1 MDGTTR
7 AARLARTFWWSTL
20 GLLAAYFT
28 TTYLFIYFE
37 QSKGELLAVHIA
49 AAAIALATAVWSA
62 SRPSERAA
70 EGIRAGAELAIRI
83 CLAYMMLFYGSA
95 KLLPGGQFA
104 QPPLVE
110 MDKPYYLLSPFWKAW
125 GFFAHSAAYNVFL
138 ACGELAAGILL
149 LFERTKRLAVCL
161 LVPILANVVLVNYGF
176 GINVLYIA
184 SLLLVMAVTLLL
196 SEWRWFLASFWS
208 HEPFPSSRPATLA
221 PGRPLRYA
229 RVLLAA
235 AFVAQTA
242 YLLQQYPVPPR
253 PALYG
258 IWSVERSSIASVLPV
273 SARLYCDEDDQSHLA
288 VAGALQ
294 ELRLAIDPA
303 RRTVSIGTARGAIF
317 AGTYTLSAKSLLL
330 ADRAG
335 TRIELRRVY

>member
-1 MDGTTR
+1 MDGTGR
-7 AARLARTFWWSTL
+7 LARFARTFWWLNL

-28 TTYLFIYFE
+28 TTYLFVYFE
-37 QSKGELLAVHIA
+37 QSNAELLAVHIA
-49 AAAIALATAVWSA
+49 AVAIALAGAFWVA
-62 SRPSERAA
+62 SRPSDRAG
-70 EGIRAGAELAIRI
+70 EVVRAGAELVIRI
-83 CLAYMMLFYGSA
+83 FLAYMMLFYGSA

-149 LFERTKRLAVCL
+149 LFERTKRLAVCML
-161 LVPILANVVLVNYGF
+161 IPILANVVLVNYAF

-184 SLLLVMAVTLLL
+184 SLLLVMAVTLLAA
-196 SEWRWFLASFWS
+196 ERRWLIASFWS
-208 HEPFPSSRPATLA
+208 HEPFPSAPAGL
-221 PGRPLRYA
+221 PLGRPLGYA

-235 AFVAQTA
+235 AFVVQTA
-242 YLLQQYPVPPR
+242 YVLYRYPAPER
-253 PALYG
+253 PVLYG

-273 SARLYCDEDDQSHLA
+273 SAKLYCDEDDQSHLA

-303 RRTVSIGTARGAIF
+303 RRTVSIGTAKGAIF
-317 AGTYTLSAKSLLL
+317 AGTYTVRAKGLLL

-335 TRIELRRVY
+335 TCVELRRVY